1 MGIEIVIVA
10 CQAKKVTKAVSQGLS
25 DEIERA
31 LPKAACMALELAKE
45 AKRKTD

>member
-10 CQAKKVTKAVSQGLS
+10 CQAKKVTKTVSQRLS
-25 DEIERA
+25 DQVKRA
-31 LPKAACMALELAKE
+31 LPKAACMALEVAKK